1 MTAGNELPTNS
12 DRKTAGFRF
21 GLVESFVLIF
31 IFFTGFELYVDF
43 HERVTTAHD
52 NAGRLFAQSSNN
64 VQAKLKQ
71 IHNGVGQV
79 LQSVWTLRAANMLDI
94 ADTQSTNTLFINY
107 LKQYPF
113 ITSVNIGDAAGNG
126 YLILRMEDQLRN
138 RITRAADR
146 GWVIWFVLDE
156 DGRVS
161 AKDRQ
166 RDYYDPRT
174 TTWYR
179 NAVSQEGI
187 AWSAPYLFRTTRDI
201 GVTASMRLDYRQE
214 GDVIGVDIKLEDIS
228 SLFAALA
235 GQFSG
240 MTAHLITDDGSV
252 IASSDDRQFHQQLQ
266 KGKGTLPKIDR
277 AQYPIVEKALKSQTK
292 GKIWPFKADNRRYL
306 ATVETV
312 EFSQNSKYKL
322 VLTVPEDALS
332 GSFVKDAAWKLL
344 VELILLLAACSWYF
358 FRYIIPLRRIMT
370 AINDFSAG
378 RVVVLPADI
387 ARNDEIGDLASEINK
402 MANNLSI
409 KDESLKEQKRFTES
423 LIESSAAA
431 IFVLDPQHRVILWN
445 KACEELTGFA
455 AATLVG
461 TGNHWQAFYDH
472 ERPCLSDIILDMGQE
487 GQDRL
492 YEVYA
497 KSTLVPDGLHAEGW
511 YRNLNGRERY
521 LVFDAAPVYDE
532 KGGLLA
538 AIETLNDITER
549 KRAEAGMR
557 LQSAALQ
564 AAANAIVITDRN
576 GTIEWVNPAFTALTG
591 YSAEEARGRN
601 PRELV
606 KSTVHDQA
614 FFHKLWSTILNGEVW
629 RGQMMNRRKDGSL
642 YPEGQTI
649 TPVKDAAGVVTHFIA
664 IKRDLTEQRK
674 LEEQLQHAQ
683 KMESI
688 GTLAGG
694 IAHDFN
700 NILSAIIGYGQFSLL
715 KMPEDHQL
723 RHNIESILEAADRAT
738 RLTKELLMFSRK
750 QPINRRPVDLNQVV
764 AKVEKF
770 LRKVIGEDIAYN
782 TLIHEE
788 QIVVFADD
796 HQLEQVLMNLA
807 TNARDAMPKGGT
819 LTVATEKIMMGN
831 ELLSATGYPT
841 AGAYALMTV
850 SDTGVGMDETTRQ
863 RIFEPFFTT
872 KDIGKGTGLGLAVTY
887 GIVKQHDGFISVY
900 SEPGVGTT
908 FRIYLPLIHSDLVE
922 EQPTL
927 SEESP
932 VGGSETILLAEDDE
946 QLRVLTNE
954 LLTEFGYRVIEAV
967 DGEDAVKKYLENSTT
982 IDLILSD
989 LIMPKM
995 NGKDAVN
1002 EIRKVSPGIRVIF
1015 SSGYAPDTI
1024 QEKLSLTDGGHLIV
1038 KPVSP
1043 KELLS
1048 KVRSVLD
1055 GKS

>member
-1 MTAGNELPTNS
+1 MTAGNDLPANS
-12 DRKTAGFRF
+12 ARKTSVFRF

-52 NAGRLFAQSSNN
+52 NAGRLFAQASSSI
-64 VQAKLKQ
+64 QAKLKH
-71 IHNGVGQV
+71 IHDDVTLV
-79 LQSVWTLRAANMLDI
+79 LQSARILRTAKMLDT
-94 ADTQSTNTLFINY
+94 ADTRSANTLFINY
-107 LKQYPF
+107 LRQYPF
-113 ITSVNIGDAAGNG
+113 ITSINIGDSAGNG
-126 YLILRMEDQLRN
+126 YLLLRMEDQLRN

-146 GWVIWFVLDE
+146 GWITWLVLGE
-156 DGRVS
+156 DGMISSR
-161 AKDRQ
+161 DRQ
-166 RDYYDPRT
+166 RDNYDPRT

-179 NAVSQEGI
+179 NAVNQEGI
-187 AWSAPYLFRTTRDI
+187 VWSDPYLFRTTRDI
-201 GVTASMRLDYRQE
+201 GVTASMRLDYRMN
-214 GDVIGVDIKLEDIS
+214 GDVIGADIKLEDIS
-228 SLFAALA
+228 SLFAALTE
-235 GQFSG
+235 QISG
-240 MTAHLITDDGSV
+240 MTAQLITNDGSV
-252 IASSDDRQFHQQLQ
+252 IASSESRKFHDQLQ
-266 KGKGTLPKIDR
+266 QGKGALPKINR
-277 AQYPIVEKALKSQTK
+277 EQYPLVEHALKSQT
-292 GKIWPFKADNRRYL
+292 GEKIWPFKSGNRRFL
-306 ATVETV
+306 ATIEPV

-332 GSFVKDAAWKLL
+332 GTFVKDAVWKLL
-344 VELILLLAACSWYF
+344 VELILLLLACSWYF
-358 FRYIIPLRRIMT
+358 FRFIVPLRRIMT
-370 AINDFSAG
+370 AIKDFSAG
-378 RVVVLPADI
+378 KVVVLPADMT
-387 ARNDEIGDLASEINK
+387 RNDEIGDLASEIKK
-402 MANNLSI
+402 MTGDLAI
-409 KDESLKEQKRFTES
+409 KDESLKEQKRFTEN

-445 KACEELTGFA
+445 KACEALTGFDA
-455 AATLVG
+455 DTLVG
-461 TGNHWQAFYDH
+461 TTNHWQAFYDH
-472 ERPCLSDIILDMGQE
+472 GRPCLSDIILDMGKN
-487 GQDRL
+487 GHDSL
-492 YEVYA
+492 YEVYE

-521 LVFDAAPVYDE
+521 LAFDAAPVYDE

-549 KRAEAGMR
+549 KRAEADMR

-576 GTIEWVNPAFTALTG
+576 GTIQWVNPAFTALTG

-606 KSTVHDQA
+606 KSTAHDQE
-614 FFHKLWSTILNGEVW
+614 FFHKLWSTILSGEVW
-629 RGQMMNRRKDGSL
+629 RGQMINRRKDGSL

-649 TPVKDAAGVVTHFIA
+649 TPVKDATGAVTHFIA

-674 LEEQLQHAQ
+674 LEEQLQQAQ

-700 NILSAIIGYGQFSLL
+700 NILSAIIGYGQFTLL

-723 RHNIESILEAADRAT
+723 RHNIENILEAADRAA
-738 RLTKELLMFSRK
+738 RLTKELLLFSRK
-750 QPINRRPVDLNQVV
+750 QPINRKPVDLNLVV

-788 QIVVFADD
+788 QIAVFADD

-807 TNARDAMPKGGT
+807 ANARDAMPKGGT
-819 LTVATEKIMMGN
+819 LTVATEKILMEN
-831 ELLSATGYPT
+831 ALVSATGCPT
-841 AGAYALMTV
+841 PGTYALMTV

-872 KDIGKGTGLGLAVTY
+872 KDVGKGTGLGLAVTY
-887 GIVKQHDGFISVY
+887 GIIKQHDGFINVY
-900 SEPGVGTT
+900 SEPGEGTT
-908 FRIYLPLIHSDLVE
+908 FRIYLPLIHSDVE
-922 EQPTL
+922 KEQATL
-927 SEESP
+927 IEKP
-932 VGGSETILLAEDDE
+932 LVGGSETILLAEDDE
-946 QLRVLTNE
+946 QLRVLTSE
-954 LLTEFGYRVIEAV
+954 MLTEFGYRVIEAV
-967 DGEDAVKKYLENSTT
+967 DGEDAVNKYLENSTT

-989 LIMPKM
+989 LIMPKK
-995 NGKDAVN
+995 NGKETVD
-1002 EIRKVSPGIRVIF
+1002 EIRKVSPWIKVIF
-1015 SSGYAPDTI
+1015 TSGYAPDTV
-1024 QEKLSLTDGGHLIV
+1024 QEKLSLADGTHLIA

-1043 KELLS
+1043 RELLS

-1055 GKS
+1055 SKS